1 MRRNESDLRWQ
12 INEIK
17 KIRITNYRCFK
28 EAEIDFDNHTTL
40 IVGKNGAGKTAI
52 LDAVAVS
59 TFLLGIDGGV
69 SRSISKDD
77 ARYEFHDLDGTV
89 DPQHQFPVSI
99 ESTGDCLDN
108 HDVKWVRSLN
118 SESGNT
124 TVKEAKEL
132 TNRKEQI
139 RILDNGEIYMPAA
152 QTYGRDANSILREV
166 MKASERPADIKRRMD
181 LFYVYMDE
189 NNYEEADK
197 LLTEIEAIVGT
208 SDPDIAAART
218 SLDLEKI
225 LGE

>member
-1 MRRNESDLRWQ
+1 MKLN
-12 INEIK
+12 NIK
-17 KIRITNYRCFK
+17 IYNYRCFK
-28 EAEIDFDNHTTL
+28 EADIDFDNHTTL

-69 SRSISKDD
+69 SRSISKVD

-166 MKASERPADIKRRMD
+166 MKVSERPADIKRRMD

-225 LGE
+225 LGEQ